1 MKLLKLLINNKFLFL
16 QNTIILDCMIAKYL
30 IVLFILLIS
39 SNAYSNTNISHA
51 IAMHGEPKY
60 DKEFLNV
67 EYVDLNSLKGGSIVR
82 SAIGTYDSFNPFI
95 LKGTS
100 AAGIG
105 ALYETLTTGSSD
117 EAFTEYG
124 LLAETI
130 EWPEDRSWVSF
141 VIRDEAEWH
150 DGKKI
155 TAEDVVWTFNTLMEK
170 GHPFYKYYYGDVDQV
185 IKISENKVRF
195 NFKNNTNKELVL
207 IIGQLPVL
215 PKHYWKDKNF
225 EETTLEVPIGSGPYK
240 VKSFDSGRS
249 ITYEL
254 NENYWG
260 FKNQIPIKIG
270 KDNFSIIRY
279 DYYKDRGIER
289 EAFKS
294 GEIDFF
300 SENSSKEWA
309 TSYDI
314 SSVEKGLIKKELIQH
329 ENPQGMQGF
338 AFNIRKD
345 LFKDRRVRKAISLAF
360 DFEWSNKNLFF
371 DAYKR
376 TDSFFENSEL
386 ASSNLPSD
394 KELFF
399 LNPYF
404 DVLPNEVFTK
414 VYQNPVTDGSGYM
427 RSQLQEAS
435 KLLKD
440 SGWDLIEGEL
450 IHSATKKL
458 FEFEILLRSPAF
470 ERIVFPFKDNLEKL
484 GIKVDVRTID
494 TAQYQKKMETFD
506 FDMVVQTFS
515 QSLSPG
521 NEQRNYWGSDAA
533 DTNGSRNV
541 IGIKNYAIDGLIE
554 NLINAKDREE
564 LITITKALD
573 RVLLWNYYVIPQWH
587 ISSYRVL
594 YWNFFNQPNIKP
606 KYSLGFD
613 TWWVDQN
620 KFNQIQSNRTS
631 N

>member
-1 MKLLKLLINNKFLFL
+1 MKIITLIFTFTLIFQLKA
-16 QNTIILDCMIAKYL
+16 QA
-30 IVLFILLIS
+30 
-39 SNAYSNTNISHA
+39 NTNISHA

-60 DKEFLNV
+60 SKDFENV
-67 EYVDLNSLKGGSIVR
+67 EYINPNSIKGGSIVR

-105 ALYETLTTGSSD
+105 TLYETLTTGSSD

-130 EWPEDRSWVSF
+130 EWPDDRSWVSF
-141 VIRDEAEWH
+141 TLRNEAYWH

-155 TAEDVVWTFNTLMEK
+155 TADDVVWTFNTLMEK
-170 GHPFYKYYYGDVDQV
+170 GHPFYKYYYGDVKEV
-185 IKISENKVRF
+185 IKEEENKVRF
-195 NFKNNTNKELVL
+195 NFTTNTNKELVL
-207 IIGQLPVL
+207 IVGQLPVL
-215 PKHYWKDKNF
+215 PKHYWENKNF
-225 EETTLEVPIGSGPYK
+225 EETSLEIPIGSGPYK
-240 VKSFDSGRS
+240 IKSFDSGRS

-254 NENYWG
+254 DQNYWG
-260 FKNQIPIKIG
+260 FGASIPIKIG
-270 KDNFSIIRY
+270 KDNFGTIRY

-309 TSYDI
+309 TAYDI
-314 SSVEKGLIKKELIQH
+314 NAVNEGLIKKELISH

-345 LFKDRRVRKAISLAF
+345 KFKDRRVRKALSYAF

-386 ASSNLPSD
+386 ASSGLPS
-394 KELFF
+394 KEELNY

-404 DVLPNEVFTK
+404 DVLPKEIFTEVYT
-414 VYQNPVTDGSGYM
+414 NPVTDGSGYM
-427 RSQLQEAS
+427 RMQLQEAS
-435 KLLKD
+435 KLLEE
-440 SGWDLIEGEL
+440 SGWEL
-450 IHSATKKL
+450 VDGKLYDSNTKEP

-470 ERIVFPFKDNLEKL
+470 ERIVLPFKDNLEKL
-484 GIKVDVRTID
+484 GIDVTVRTID
-494 TAQYQKKMETFD
+494 SAEYQKKIEVFD
-506 FDMVVQTFS
+506 FDMIVQTFS

-521 NEQRNYWGSDAA
+521 NEQKNFWGSDAA

-541 IGIKNYAIDGLIE
+541 IGIKNYAVDGLID
-554 NLINAKDREE
+554 NLINAKDREDL
-564 LITITKALD
+564 LIITKALD

-587 ISSYRVL
+587 ISSYRVV
-594 YWNFFNQPNIKP
+594 YWDFFDQPKIKP

-613 TWWVDQN
+613 TWWINQN
-620 KFNQIQSNRTS
+620 KYDQIQSNRTT

>member
-1 MKLLKLLINNKFLFL
+1 MFLRIITFLIL
-16 QNTIILDCMIAKYL
+16 IISP
-30 IVLFILLIS
+30 VS
-39 SNAYSNTNISHA
+39 SFSKTNVSHA
-51 IAMHGEPKY
+51 IAMHGKPKY
-60 DKEFLNV
+60 NEDFINV
-67 EYVDLNSLKGGSIVR
+67 EYIDINALKGGNIVR
-82 SAIGTYDSFNPFI
+82 SVIGNYDSFNPFI

-130 EWPEDRSWVSF
+130 EWPDDRSWVSF
-141 VIRDEAEWH
+141 VIRDEAVWH
-150 DGKKI
+150 DGVKI
-155 TAEDVVWTFNTLMEK
+155 TADDVVWTFNTLMEK
-170 GHPFYKYYYGDVDQV
+170 GHPFYKYYYGDVSEV
-185 IKISENKVRF
+185 IKESEQKVRF
-195 NFKNNTNKELVL
+195 NFKTNTNKELVL
-207 IIGQLPVL
+207 IVGQLPVL
-215 PKHYWKDKNF
+215 PKHYWKNKNF
-225 EETTLEVPIGSGPYK
+225 EETSLEIPIGSGPYRI
-240 VKSFDSGRS
+240 KSFDSGRS

-254 NENYWG
+254 NQDYWG
-260 FKNQIPIKIG
+260 FKNKTPMKVG
-270 KDNFSIIRY
+270 KDNFGTIRY

-309 TSYDI
+309 TSYNID
-314 SSVEKGLIKKELIQH
+314 SVKNGLIVKELIQH

-338 AFNIRKD
+338 AFNIRKNK
-345 LFKDRRVRKAISLAF
+345 FKDRRVRKALSFAF

-386 ASSNLPSD
+386 ASSGLPSSEELYYLNPYYD
-394 KELFF
+394 VLPKELF
-399 LNPYF
+399 
-404 DVLPNEVFTK
+404 TK
-414 VYQNPVTDGSGYM
+414 KYENTVTDGSGYM
-427 RSQLQEAS
+427 RQQLQEAS
-435 KLLKD
+435 SLLNEA
-440 SGWDLIEGEL
+440 GWEL
-450 IHSATKKL
+450 IDGKLRHSSTKEL

-484 GIKVDVRTID
+484 GIEVEVRTID
-494 TAQYQKKMETFD
+494 TAQYQKRMETFD
-506 FDMVVQTFS
+506 FDLVVQTFS

-521 NEQRNYWGSDAA
+521 NEQRNFWGSDAA
-533 DTNGSRNV
+533 DTNGSRNI
-541 IGIKNYAIDGLIE
+541 IGIKNYAVDGLIE
-554 NLINAKDREE
+554 SLINAKNREE

-594 YWNFFNQPNIKP
+594 YWNFFDQPAIKP

-613 TWWVDQN
+613 TWWVNKN
-620 KFNQIQSNRTS
+620 KFEQIQSNRTS

>member
-1 MKLLKLLINNKFLFL
+1 MNMKLILFL
-16 QNTIILDCMIAKYL
+16 VVIATSFN
-30 IVLFILLIS
+30 V
-39 SNAYSNTNISHA
+39 YSKNRISHG

-60 DKEFLNV
+60 NDNFLNV
-67 EYVDLNSLKGGSIVR
+67 DYIDLNSVKGGAIVR
-82 SAIGTYDSFNPFI
+82 SAIGSYDSFNPFI

-105 ALYETLTTGSSD
+105 GLYETLTTGSSD

-124 LLAETI
+124 LIAKTI

-141 VIRDEAEWH
+141 VIREEAMWH
-150 DGKKI
+150 DGKEI

-170 GHPFYKYYYGDVDQV
+170 GHPFYKYYYSDVSEV
-185 IKISENKVRF
+185 IKESDKKVRF
-195 NFKNNTNKELVL
+195 NFKTNTNKELVL
-207 IIGQLPVL
+207 IVGQLPVL
-215 PKHYWKDKNF
+215 PKHYWKNKNF
-225 EETTLEVPIGSGPYK
+225 DETSLEVPIGSGPYK
-240 VKSFDSGRS
+240 IKQFDSGRS

-254 NENYWG
+254 NKDYWG
-260 FKNQIPIKIG
+260 FKSNNPIKVG
-270 KDNFSIIRY
+270 KDNFGTIRY

-314 SSVEKGLIKKELIQH
+314 SALKKGLIKKELIQH

-338 AFNIRKD
+338 AFNIRKEK
-345 LFKDRRVRKAISLAF
+345 FKDRRVRKALSYAF

-376 TDSFFENSEL
+376 TDSYFENSEL
-386 ASSNLPSD
+386 ASSGLPSIE
-394 KELFF
+394 ELSF

-404 DVLPNEVFTK
+404 DILPNEIFTK
-414 VYQNPVTDGSGYM
+414 NYKNPVTDGSGYM
-427 RSQLQEAS
+427 RKQLQEAS
-435 KLLKD
+435 KLLRD
-440 SGWDLIEGEL
+440 AGWELVEGNLINP
-450 IHSATKKL
+450 STKEI
-458 FEFEILLRSPAF
+458 FEFEILLNSPAF

-484 GIKVDVRTID
+484 GVRVEVRTID
-494 TAQYQKKMETFD
+494 TAQYQKRMETFD

-521 NEQRNYWGSDAA
+521 NEQRNFWGSNAA

-554 NLINAKDREE
+554 SLINAKDREE

-594 YWNFFNQPNIKP
+594 YWDFFNQPLIKP

-613 TWWVDQN
+613 TWWINQN
-620 KFNQIQSNRTS
+620 KFKKIQSNRTA

>member
-1 MKLLKLLINNKFLFL
+1 MKIITLIFTFTLIFQLKA
-16 QNTIILDCMIAKYL
+16 QA
-30 IVLFILLIS
+30 
-39 SNAYSNTNISHA
+39 NTNISHA

-60 DKEFLNV
+60 SKDFENV
-67 EYVDLNSLKGGSIVR
+67 EYINPNSIKGGSIVR

-105 ALYETLTTGSSD
+105 GLYETLTTGSSD

-130 EWPEDRSWVSF
+130 EWPDDRSWVSF
-141 VIRDEAEWH
+141 TLRNEAYWH

-155 TAEDVVWTFNTLMEK
+155 TADDVVWTFNTLMEK
-170 GHPFYKYYYGDVDQV
+170 GHPFYKYYYGDVKEV
-185 IKISENKVRF
+185 IKEQENKVRF
-195 NFKNNTNKELVL
+195 NFTTNTNKELVL
-207 IIGQLPVL
+207 IVGQLPVL
-215 PKHYWKDKNF
+215 PKHYWENKNF
-225 EETTLEVPIGSGPYK
+225 EETSLEIPIGSGPYK
-240 VKSFDSGRS
+240 IKSFDSGRS

-254 NENYWG
+254 DQNYWG
-260 FKNQIPIKIG
+260 FGASIPIKIG
-270 KDNFSIIRY
+270 KDNFGTIRY

-309 TSYDI
+309 TAYDI
-314 SSVEKGLIKKELIQH
+314 NAVNEGLIKKELISH

-345 LFKDRRVRKAISLAF
+345 KFKDRRVRKALSYAF

-386 ASSNLPSD
+386 ASSGLPS
-394 KELFF
+394 KEELNY

-404 DVLPNEVFTK
+404 DVLPKEIFTEE
-414 VYQNPVTDGSGYM
+414 YTNPVTDGSGYM
-427 RSQLQEAS
+427 RMQLQEAS
-435 KLLKD
+435 KLLEE
-440 SGWDLIEGEL
+440 SGWEL
-450 IHSATKKL
+450 VDGKLLHSSTKEP

-484 GIKVDVRTID
+484 GIIAEVRTID
-494 TAQYQKKMETFD
+494 SAQYQKRMETFD
-506 FDMVVQTFS
+506 FDMVVQTFG

-521 NEQRNYWGSDAA
+521 NEQRNFWGSDAA
-533 DTNGSRNV
+533 DTDGSRNV
-541 IGIKNYAIDGLIE
+541 VGIKNYAVDGLIE
-554 NLINAKDREE
+554 SLINASDREE

-594 YWNFFNQPNIKP
+594 YL
-606 KYSLGFD
+606 SL
-613 TWWVDQN
+613 
-620 KFNQIQSNRTS
+620 IHI
-631 N
+631 